1 MTRDRGNRQA
11 GFASSGRSAGTP
23 TLASRARGGARE
35 REAAKS
41 GRITHHESRIT
52 APRPSDVDTVIV
64 LDFGAQYAQLIAPRV
79 REAKV
84 RSLIL
89 PYDTP
94 VDEIQALRPKG
105 LILSGRPASVY
116 ERGAPHCGP
125 RLFGGRIPAS

>member
-1 MTRDRGNRQA
+1 MTRDRGNT
-11 GFASSGRSAGTP
+11 GTP

-41 GRITHHESRIT
+41 GRITNHESRIT

-64 LDFGAQYAQLIAPRV
+64 LDFGAQYAQLIARRV

-94 VDEIQALRPKG
+94 VDESRRSVRKVSSCPG
-105 LILSGRPASVY
+105 GRPASMSPA
-116 ERGAPHCGP
+116 R
-125 RLFGGRIPAS
+125 RIATPASSTGAYLP